1 MGAGLAAGATSST
14 DPVCSP
20 AMEGGVAGGS
30 EMRGVQLSSKSLHT
44 GGCKVVVMAKGL
56 MALMPWKGV
65 CHMVSRMYNDQ
76 V

>member
-30 EMRGVQLSSKSLHT
+30 EMRGGAAQLEVTAHWRLQ
-44 GGCKVVVMAKGL
+44 GGGDGKGPDGSDA
-56 MALMPWKGV
+56 MERGV
-65 CHMVSRMYNDQ
+65 SHGEQNV
-76 V
+76 